1 MYGPSVGSLTVR
13 LAEGEKQQV
22 IFTKNG
28 QQSYKWKSAKVTLKT
43 SKPFQVLKILL
54 NVLNVFLLPTL
65 LTCGVGTIMWN
76 WNTSHV
82 KFSHVKNFTCE
93 IFFTCEVF
101 QFQILVSHVKDIYLK
116 ISNVKCSNFT
126 HRFHMW
132 NFHMWNYKWIFRFH
146 GVFSFHIAADIWSHA
161 WQATLLRHRH
171 RRRFYRW
178 WGLW

>member
-65 LTCGVGTIMWN
+65 LTCGIGTIMWN

-101 QFQILVSHVKDIYLK
+101 QFHILVSHVKFSQIFTCE
-116 ISNVKCSNFT
+116 ISF
-126 HRFHMW
+126 
-132 NFHMWNYKWIFRFH
+132 
-146 GVFSFHIAADIWSHA
+146 IAADIWSHA